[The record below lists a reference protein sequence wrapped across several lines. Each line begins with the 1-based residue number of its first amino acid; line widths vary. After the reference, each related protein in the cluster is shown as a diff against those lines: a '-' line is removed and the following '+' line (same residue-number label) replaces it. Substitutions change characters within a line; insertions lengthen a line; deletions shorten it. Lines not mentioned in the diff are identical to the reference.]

1 MQKATNIV
9 WHNSSVS
16 REDREKL
23 LKQKSSVLWFT
34 GLSGS
39 GKSTLAAAVE
49 KRLHDSGRLTYM
61 LDGDNIRYGINSDLG
76 FSSSERKENIR
87 RIGEIAKLFVD
98 AGVITLACFISPF
111 KEDREAVRRLVP
123 EDFIEVFVDCP
134 LEECEKRDP
143 KKLYEKA
150 RKGEIKDFT
159 GISSP
164 YEVPD
169 SPEITVYTH
178 HHSLEEC
185 VDSIVKY
192 IQGA

>member
-9 WHNSSVS
+9 WHNTSVS

-23 LKQKSSVLWFT
+23 LKQKSLVLWFT

-39 GKSTLAAAVE
+39 GKSTLAVAVE
-49 KRLHDSGRLTYM
+49 KRLHDLGKLTYM

-87 RIGEIAKLFVD
+87 RIGEVAKLFVD

-111 KEDREAVRRLVP
+111 KEDREAVRKLVP
-123 EDFIEVFVDCP
+123 KEFIEVFVDCP

-164 YEVPD
+164 YEAPEN
-169 SPEITVYTH
+169 PEITVYTH
-178 HHSLEEC
+178 KQSLEEG
-185 VDSIVKY
+185 VESI
-192 IQGA
+192 INFINA